1 MAGLFSLD
9 LGGAGRP
16 GLGTCRPVPRTFIDS
31 ARFRVDPGTRV
42 TTHWRDG
49 CLLMHV
55 ESLRTCAL
63 NAVGSRVW
71 SLVEGGRTLDEMV
84 GVLAEEYEATASLI
98 KVGVRSFLSDLLS
111 KGFIVDV
118 DAESNGRLPRT
129 SLRG

>member
-1 MAGLFSLD
+1 
-9 LGGAGRP
+9 
-16 GLGTCRPVPRTFIDS
+16 
-31 ARFRVDPGTRV
+31 
-42 TTHWRDG
+42 
-49 CLLMHV
+49 MHV

-98 KVGVRSFLSDLLS
+98 KVGVRGFLSDLLS

-118 DAESNGRLPRT
+118 DAESTCRLPRT

>member
-1 MAGLFSLD
+1 
-9 LGGAGRP
+9 
-16 GLGTCRPVPRTFIDS
+16 
-31 ARFRVDPGTRV
+31 
-42 TTHWRDG
+42 
-49 CLLMHV
+49 MHV

>member
-1 MAGLFSLD
+1 
-9 LGGAGRP
+9 
-16 GLGTCRPVPRTFIDS
+16 
-31 ARFRVDPGTRV
+31 
-42 TTHWRDG
+42 
-49 CLLMHV
+49 MHV

-71 SLVEGGRTLDEMV
+71 SLVEEGCTLDEMV

-118 DAESNGRLPRT
+118 DAESTGRLPRR